1 MRNIIKK
8 TKVLF
13 FYMSVLLVVSSP
25 IKSAELK
32 KPVTEIYR
40 FEAGTHNISRL
51 VLEKPHALIE
61 GEGMG
66 VTILNINEGILAK
79 APEPI
84 IRNLT
89 IIGKGLGTGIHLTN
103 TWSAKIENVEI
114 ENFRNGIKFE
124 LSKEGRELAGGKT
137 LNQWPGASTHGDH
150 WGSRISLSNVR
161 NVEIVGPGDGI
172 VFKNSL
178 KHTTHKNYW
187 KATDEK
193 RNGEFMNATTIWGG
207 HIGVQGVGIRI
218 GDGVNSTKIFGTYID
233 VSPAGGIVMEYGAKG
248 LTVIGA
254 TLDLNS
260 AARKAKTS
268 RLTVPRRLK
277 NTIQLIGV
285 SPRNFDVTYK

>member
-8 TKVLF
+8 IKVLF
-13 FYMSVLLVVSSP
+13 FYMSLLLVVSSS
-25 IKSAELK
+25 INSAELK

-40 FEAGTHNISRL
+40 FEAGTHNVSRL

-61 GEGMG
+61 GAGMG
-66 VTILNINEGILAK
+66 VTILNISGGILAK

-89 IIGKGLGTGIHLTN
+89 IIGEGLGTGIHLTN

-114 ENFRNGIKFE
+114 ENFRTGIKFE
-124 LSKEGRELAGGKT
+124 LSEEGRNLAGGKT
-137 LNQWPGASTHGDH
+137 LNQWPSATTHANH
-150 WGSRISLSNVR
+150 WGSRISLSDVR
-161 NVEIVGPGDGI
+161 NVEIMGPGDGI

-187 KATDEK
+187 QATDEK

-207 HIGVQGVGIRI
+207 HIGVQGVGVRI
-218 GDGVNSTKIFGTYID
+218 GDGVGSTKIFGTYID
-233 VSPAGGIVMEYGAKG
+233 VSPAGGIVMEYGARG
-248 LTVIGA
+248 LTLIGGA
-254 TLDLNS
+254 LDLNS
-260 AARKAKTS
+260 AARKVKAS
-268 RLTVPRRLK
+268 RVTVPRRAK

-285 SPRNFDVTYK
+285 TPSDFDVTYK